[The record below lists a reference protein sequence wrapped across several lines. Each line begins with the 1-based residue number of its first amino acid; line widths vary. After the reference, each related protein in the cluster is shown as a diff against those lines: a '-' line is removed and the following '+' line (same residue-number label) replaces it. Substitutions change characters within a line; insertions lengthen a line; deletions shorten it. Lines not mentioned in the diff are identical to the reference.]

1 MNETLKKVLIGILA
15 FPPVLFLV
23 NALEP
28 KGDFVDTTIVG
39 KEQVVESTQESKPD
53 SETEIEPTELKR
65 WVCKDCT
72 ENEKIVLEFLQERGI
87 EDKVALSVVMGNIKQ
102 ESKFHPN
109 ICEGGAR
116 VPYHHCHRGGF
127 GLIQWTTLGRYNG
140 LGHFANRLGGDPT
153 DLNTQ
158 LGWMVSEV
166 EWRKVEHIFKT
177 PGLSQGT
184 YMNAAYR
191 WLGWGV
197 HGART
202 HYSNQYMN
210 RLVQV

>member
-1 MNETLKKVLIGILA
+1 MRRLLLGILL
-15 FPPVLFLV
+15 FPFVILGV
-23 NALEP
+23 DALEP
-28 KGDFVDTTIVG
+28 KEKYTDPAIVE
-39 KEQVVESTQESKPD
+39 KEQIVESE
-53 SETEIEPTELKR
+53 KR
-65 WVCKDCT
+65 WVCEDCT
-72 ENEKIVLEFLQERGI
+72 ENEKIVLEFLQEERGI
-87 EDKVALSVVMGNIKQ
+87 KDKVALSVIMGNIKQ

-127 GLIQWTTLGRYNG
+127 GLIQWTTLGRYTG
-140 LGHFANRLGGDPT
+140 LGRFANRLGGDPT
-153 DLNTQ
+153 DIHTQ

-177 PGLSQGT
+177 PGLSQDS

-197 HGART
+197 HGERT
-202 HYSNQYMN
+202 TYSNQYIN